1 MHNGTV
7 VITGG
12 SGFLGVGVAQAL
24 LAKDPTRRIVLT
36 DRVEHPRLAALRGK
50 VDFVKADLGDA
61 ATCAAIITP
70 QTGTVYHFASLV
82 SGGAERDFVAGL
94 QANVFL
100 TINLLEACRTRA
112 ACPRFVFTSSIATF
126 GGDRLPSTIDDWT
139 HQHPQ
144 NSYGVAKVVGEQLLN
159 DYSRKGYIDG
169 RGVRLAAIIVR
180 DEPNTAASGYLS
192 ALIREPLAGKKYTC
206 PVAPDTAIPV
216 LSNQKAVEVLIALGE
231 LAAGK
236 LGDFRTINSP
246 SLSPTA
252 GQIAEAVQRTKI
264 VAADAIQFDPD
275 AQTLAMISG
284 WPKVM
289 RAERARALGLS
300 GDASID
306 AIICDYQTERA
317 S

>member
-12 SGFLGVGVAQAL
+12 SGFLGVGVAKAL
-24 LAKDPTRRIVLT
+24 LAQDPARRIVLI
-36 DRVEHPRLAALRGK
+36 DLVEHPRLASLRGR
-50 VDFVKADLGDA
+50 VEFVKADLGDA
-61 ATCAAIITP
+61 AACAAIISR

-100 TINLLEACRTRA
+100 TINLLEACRTRG

-126 GGDRLPSTIDDWT
+126 GGSRLPSTIDDWT

-192 ALIREPLAGKKYTC
+192 ALIREPLAGKKYLC
-206 PVAPDTAIPV
+206 PVSPDTAIPV
-216 LSNQKAVEVLIALGE
+216 LSNQKAVEVLLALGE

-246 SLSPTA
+246 SLSPSA
-252 GQIAEAVQRTKI
+252 GQIAEAAQRTKI
-264 VAADAIQFDPD
+264 PAPDAIRFAPD
-275 AQTLAMISG
+275 AQTMAMISG

-289 RAERARALGLS
+289 LAERARALGLS

-306 AIICDYQTERA
+306 AIIRDYRA
-317 S
+317 ELR